1 MRQAPLK
8 VAAVIPAFNEEKS
21 VGEVVKVAR
30 AVKAI
35 EEVLVVNDGSID
47 QTALQ
52 AKKAGAKVLS
62 LGTNQGK
69 GEAMQRGVEEVQAE
83 IIVFLDADILG
94 LRPEQISRL
103 LKPVLE
109 RRCQMVT
116 GTLERGKQIDRF
128 NDHLEAPLSGLRVV
142 TKELWEMVPAHFKKG
157 YLIESGLYWTAKHYH
172 LRTKNFILSG
182 LHHLTKIE
190 KQGKAKGVWNYL
202 KMWGQIGFSF
212 PYHLFVWWKK
222 GRGTKVA

>member
-1 MRQAPLK
+1 MRQAPFK

-21 VGEVVKVAR
+21 VGQVVKVAR

-35 EEVLVVNDGSID
+35 EEVLVVNDGSTD

-83 IIVFLDADILG
+83 ILVFLDADILG
-94 LRPEQISRL
+94 LRPEQILRL
-103 LKPVLE
+103 LTPVLE
-109 RRCQMVT
+109 GSYQMVT

-142 TKELWEMVPAHFKKG
+142 TQELWEMVPAHFKKG
-157 YLIESGLYWTAKHYH
+157 YLIESGLHWTAKHYH
-172 LRTKNFILSG
+172 LKTKNFILSG

-190 KQGKAKGVWNYL
+190 KRGKTRGIWGYL
-202 KMWGQIGFSF
+202 KMWGEISFGF
-212 PYHLFVWWKK
+212 PYHIFLWLRKR
-222 GRGTKVA
+222 RGTKVV